1 MLGKRRGKGSNV
13 TKFGE
18 ASGQVGANPPKRGL
32 GLFGI
37 LGWVLALGSTG
48 GAVFLLFTMYPA
60 SAYQELLYAYESNI
74 KALNGA
80 DAKLELFESERSK
93 VIKQI
98 KDANKASVK
107 MAEERDQYYKNW
119 KDTSAQLTAAKNDL
133 ADAYASSDA
142 QYQEYLKALD
152 KANEQIDIANSTIA
166 KAAQALETER
176 SNSTALQTLLSQ
188 QASAVE
194 ELANAPDLNEEQV
207 CETPKVTQ
215 TQTSESYQLL
225 LNKIEEFEKREKALV
240 AKYNELNVRH
250 QQYIAETKNKVQ
262 GTFDW
267 ELDLQR
273 QREDER
279 FYEELLEEDE
289 SDAGQYLKELFKN
302 TDFANNRQSS
312 FIEGAEYQTASNETT
327 ESDAIEFRT
336 KRSKEG
342 NYSYALAIVDKEKRR
357 LAKSLCSPNV
367 HD

>member
-1 MLGKRRGKGSNV
+1 MLGKRRGKGNIA
-13 TKFGE
+13 KFGE

-142 QYQEYLKALD
+142 QYQEYLKAPN

-166 KAAQALETER
+166 KAAQ
-176 SNSTALQTLLSQ
+176 
-188 QASAVE
+188 
-194 ELANAPDLNEEQV
+194 
-207 CETPKVTQ
+207 
-215 TQTSESYQLL
+215 
-225 LNKIEEFEKREKALV
+225 
-240 AKYNELNVRH
+240 H
-250 QQYIAETKNKVQ
+250 
-262 GTFDW
+262 
-267 ELDLQR
+267 
-273 QREDER
+273 
-279 FYEELLEEDE
+279 
-289 SDAGQYLKELFKN
+289 
-302 TDFANNRQSS
+302 
-312 FIEGAEYQTASNETT
+312 
-327 ESDAIEFRT
+327 
-336 KRSKEG
+336 
-342 NYSYALAIVDKEKRR
+342 
-357 LAKSLCSPNV
+357 
-367 HD
+367 